1 MKSFLTCCF
10 LSILM
15 VGCTSEGPAPTAQ
28 PIEESPTALNKQDL
42 KKDLQQAATKTPAIA
57 GKSCSLFGN
66 ANDVVKCSI
75 QVSGNTGAVAMQMD
89 ALFDAT
95 QMQFTGVSC
104 AGSDDCQKLSS
115 GHDVKVKDST
125 NGKDGKLK
133 LLAFSAAS
141 LEPMATV
148 DGTLV
153 ELNFKLA
160 QTIAEADAQNVSLS
174 NVIFS
179 SDKGQAIPSQIK
191 DGVITL
197 Q

>member
-1 MKSFLTCCF
+1 MKSLLTCCF

-15 VGCTSEGPAPTAQ
+15 IGCAAEGPAPTAQ
-28 PIEESPTALNKQDL
+28 PIKESPTALNKQDL
-42 KKDLQQAATKTPAIA
+42 KKDLQKVAPKASAIA
-57 GKSCSLFGN
+57 GKSCNLFGN
-66 ANDVVKCSI
+66 ANDVVKCPI
-75 QVSGNTGAVAMQMD
+75 QVAGNAGAVAMQMD

-95 QMQFTGVSC
+95 KLQFTSVSC
-104 AGSDDCQKLSS
+104 AGSDDCQKLTS
-115 GHDVKVKDST
+115 GHDVKVKDNT
-125 NGKDGKLK
+125 TGKDGKLK
-133 LLAFSAAS
+133 LLTFSAAS
-141 LEPMATV
+141 LDPMATAG
-148 DGTLV
+148 GTLV
-153 ELNFKLA
+153 ELNFTLA